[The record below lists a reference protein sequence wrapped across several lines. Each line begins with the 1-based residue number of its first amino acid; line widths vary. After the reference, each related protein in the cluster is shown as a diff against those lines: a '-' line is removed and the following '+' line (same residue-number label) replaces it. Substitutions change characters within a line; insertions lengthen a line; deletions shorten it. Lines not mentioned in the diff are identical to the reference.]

1 MVRNQKTGATPL
13 HEAAIKGH
21 AAVAAVLL
29 DAGADLQA
37 KDAAG
42 STPLDE
48 ALRYRH
54 TRVVELFMDRGARM
68 EAPEQLKQ
76 AVLRGQADLVALLLQ
91 KGIAPKGLIHDAALK
106 GHTRVAELL
115 LDHGADVNERNA
127 AGATPLHD
135 AALAGQK
142 AMCLLLLD
150 RGAHIDAAESENG
163 STPLHYAASWG
174 RAEVADL
181 LVTRGANRRLK
192 TRTGKTAAL
201 LAREGGF
208 DELASRLTP

>member
-1 MVRNQKTGATPL
+1 MT
-13 HEAAIKGH
+13 
-21 AAVAAVLL
+21 
-29 DAGADLQA
+29 A

-54 TRVVELFMDRGARM
+54 TRVVELLMARGAKM

-76 AVLRGQADLVALLLQ
+76 AVMRGQADLVGLLLA
-91 KGIAPKGLIHDAALK
+91 KGGSPKGLLHDAALK

-115 LDHGADVNERNA
+115 IEHGADVNERNV

-135 AALAGQK
+135 AALAGQRG
-142 AMCLLLLD
+142 MCTLLLD
-150 RGAHIDAAESENG
+150 KGADIDAVEAENG
-163 STPLHYAASWG
+163 STALHYAASWG

-181 LVTRGANRRLK
+181 LVTRGADRRKLTK
-192 TRTGKTAAL
+192 GGKSAAA

-208 DELASRLTP
+208 DEMASRLTP